1 MDALQTTR
9 PDGAPLDT
17 VDSNDAEASEAEAA
31 GTEAG
36 HEDSGSEVDTESE
49 VDGEGPDLAESGD
62 SGENGEPEDGE
73 DPELVAVA
81 SSLPDLTESWMLEAA
96 LEALLLVVDSPA
108 SEESLADALDQP
120 VPRVTEALRLM
131 ATRFTERDSGIDLRR
146 VGEGWRFFTRDTFAP
161 FVEKLLLDGQRSKLT
176 RAALETLAVIAYRQP
191 VTRAR
196 VAAVRGVN
204 VDGVIR
210 TLLARGLIEETGT
223 DAETGGTLYVTT
235 ELFLERLGL
244 SSLNDLPPIAPLL
257 PEVDSIDDI

>member
-1 MDALQTTR
+1 MEA
-9 PDGAPLDT
+9 
-17 VDSNDAEASEAEAA
+17 DAEPRERAQEEPVRDGEVQADVVDPVAADERADSDQAEDL
-31 GTEAG
+31 TEAG
-36 HEDSGSEVDTESE
+36 GYPADDEVD
-49 VDGEGPDLAESGD
+49 DYPAGAGAETD
-62 SGENGEPEDGE
+62 D
-73 DPELVAVA
+73 ELVAVA
-81 SSLPDLTESWMLEAA
+81 QPDSRPDVLDDAVLESA

-108 SEESLADALDQP
+108 SEESLADAVEQP
-120 VPRVTEALRLM
+120 VRRVTETLRSM
-131 ATRFTERDSGIDLRR
+131 ATRFTERGSGIDLRR
-146 VGEGWRFFTRDTFAP
+146 VGEGWRFYTRDTYAP

-223 DAETGGTLYVTT
+223 DSETGGTLYVTT

-244 SSLNDLPPIAPLL
+244 SSLTDLPAIAPLL